1 MGSQK
6 AMNVLLSLT
15 IEFSSRLAAY
25 KKEKNLAN
33 FSDVEHMALTL
44 LEESEEIAASL
55 SKQFEEVIVDEYQD
69 SNLVQEA
76 DIIDSWSVM

>member
-1 MGSQK
+1 
-6 AMNVLLSLT
+6 
-15 IEFSSRLAAY
+15 
-25 KKEKNLAN
+25 
-33 FSDVEHMALTL
+33 MALTL

-76 DIIDSWSVM
+76 ILRAVSREQRGGHNRFMSVM